1 MINEKPK
8 GITISLMLITFFCG
22 AVVVLTALSLFAV
35 YQRTSHDVS
44 ETHKAMFDEVLP
56 SIRRLEE
63 SINIRLGDL
72 EDRVNNRLGDLEEN
86 VDTRLGGLEEN
97 VNTRLGTTE
106 EKVNSLEGQSQ
117 RAASASESA
126 AAAANVAARNAK
138 RRIVVQSETETVEAK
153 ERRIEKLRQDVQ
165 KERVRRRAAER
176 AARRRQ

>member
-22 AVVVLTALSLFAV
+22 AVVILTALSLFSV
-35 YQRTSHDVS
+35 YQRTSQDVA
-44 ETHKAMFDEVLP
+44 ETRKAVLDQILP
-56 SIRRLEE
+56 SIQRLEE
-63 SINIRLGDL
+63 S
-72 EDRVNNRLGDLEEN
+72 VN
-86 VDTRLGGLEEN
+86 TRLGALEEN
-97 VNTRLGTTE
+97 VNVRLGETEDKLGAMEESVNTRLSTTE
-106 EKVNSLEGQSQ
+106 DKVASLEEQSQ

-153 ERRIEKLRQDVQ
+153 ERRIERLRQDVQ
-165 KERVRRRAAER
+165 KERARRRAAER